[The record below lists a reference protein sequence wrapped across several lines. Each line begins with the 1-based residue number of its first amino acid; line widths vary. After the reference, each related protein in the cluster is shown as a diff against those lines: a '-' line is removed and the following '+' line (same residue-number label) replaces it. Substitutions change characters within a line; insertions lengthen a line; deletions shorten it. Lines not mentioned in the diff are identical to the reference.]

1 MSIDLGIASY
11 LFGKVSDMTWSN
23 LYDNLGIKEE
33 TDSKA
38 LKKAL
43 NDFRDYIIN
52 RHKENPNFEDVL
64 KFWDDH
70 QIA

>member
-23 LYDNLGIKEE
+23 LYDNLGIEEE
-33 TDSKA
+33 TDSKV

-43 NDFRDYIIN
+43 NDFRDYIVI
-52 RHKENPNFEDVL
+52 KKTPIL
-64 KFWDDH
+64 KMF
-70 QIA
+70 